1 MENTLPIL
9 IADAP
14 EALIEL
20 CGVNLLERLLRILQ
34 RLGFSGA
41 MVFSTT
47 PGILGGEL
55 AKRSWARDQITVQL
69 ASSAIGP
76 LTPQLILEQSS
87 ADRFLIVPTNIYCDV
102 RLLAAL
108 CAKDSSAALVD
119 SNPPEFAQSL
129 TRNPCGPAFVTRD
142 FLLGL
147 SFTAPFFEEL
157 KNKIDNREID
167 IVDAA
172 EENDYIVSMRRRVR
186 PLCFSVPSEQNRRA
200 AERVIL
206 DSAQKGTLDLPAYVH
221 APIETAIISLL
232 CKTRITPN
240 QITIAGFVI
249 GCSATA
255 AFLLGR
261 VGLGILAALIFGIVD
276 GLDGKQSRVKIETT
290 ERGKWEH
297 HLDYLIEN
305 SWWAAI
311 AFQLWRSGQFPN
323 VFYFFALLI
332 GSHLLDEFAKRRA
345 KMVKGRLLDD
355 VAPFDRAFRLI
366 AARRNVYVWML
377 ACGFLLHAFPQS
389 YAVICGWAA
398 FSAAVHLVRSIWICD
413 SSAVRRFVGIRT

>member
-1 MENTLPIL
+1 MENILPIL
-9 IADAP
+9 VADAP

-34 RLGFSGA
+34 RLGFRSA
-41 MVFSTT
+41 IVFSTT
-47 PGILGGEL
+47 PEIVEAEL

-87 ADRFLIVPTNIYCDV
+87 ADRFLIVSANIYCDA

-108 CAKDSSAALVD
+108 CAKDSSVALVD
-119 SNPPEFAQSL
+119 SNPPEFARHL
-129 TRNPCGPAFVTRD
+129 VRNPCGPAVITRD
-142 FLLGL
+142 FLFAL
-147 SFTAPFFEEL
+147 SPTAPFFSEL
-157 KNKIDNREID
+157 TRKIDHGKTD
-167 IVDAA
+167 TVDAA
-172 EENDYIVSMRRRVR
+172 KQDDYIVSMRRHVR
-186 PLCFSVPSEQNRRA
+186 PLSFRVPLEQDHRP
-200 AERVIL
+200 AERIIL
-206 DSAQKGTLDLPAYVH
+206 NSAQKGTLDLPAYLH
-221 APIETAIISLL
+221 APIETGVISLL

-240 QITIAGFVI
+240 QITIAGLII

-255 AFLLGR
+255 AFAVGR
-261 VGLGILAALIFGIVD
+261 VGLGILAALIFGVVD
-276 GLDGKQSRVKIETT
+276 GLDGKQARVKIETT

-323 VFYFFALLI
+323 VFYFFALLV

-366 AARRNVYVWML
+366 AARRNVYVWIL

-398 FSAAVHLVRSIWICD
+398 FSAAVHLLRSIWICEG
-413 SSAVRRFVGIRT
+413 AVRRFVGIRS